1 MKGCEIEGIY
11 RTRPFTSN
19 LDLAECDQITDD
31 GLKYLVN
38 MTNDLDLSGCCEI
51 TDEGLKYLVNM
62 RSGLYLS

>member
-38 MTNDLDLSGCCEI
+38 MTNDLDLSGCC
-51 TDEGLKYLVNM
+51 
-62 RSGLYLS
+62 